1 LRIATFLDE
10 YCDGDSAPFGHY
22 IERETGI
29 EALSHSGFGS
39 YVVWKTVACDLP
51 IAELLDVITAIA
63 RFAPT
68 RSIRNDRMTVTYDF
82 LNLVSQAFS
91 EERFAYRLDER
102 GGVHP
107 YVDQLFT
114 PEMGNLIE
122 ALISPSFSLLGSI
135 SSPQSWHF

>member
-68 RSIRNDRMTVTYDF
+68 RSIRNDRMTVTTIF
-82 LNLVSQAFS
+82 
-91 EERFAYRLDER
+91 
-102 GGVHP
+102 
-107 YVDQLFT
+107 
-114 PEMGNLIE
+114 
-122 ALISPSFSLLGSI
+122 SI
-135 SSPQSWHF
+135 SSAKLSANNGLHTGLMRGAAYIRMLINYLHLKWAT